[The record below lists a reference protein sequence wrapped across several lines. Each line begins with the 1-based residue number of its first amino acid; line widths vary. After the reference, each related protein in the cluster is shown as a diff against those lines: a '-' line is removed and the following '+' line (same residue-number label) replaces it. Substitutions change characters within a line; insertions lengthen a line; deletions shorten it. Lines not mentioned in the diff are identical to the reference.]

1 MTDSETRRL
10 KVALALVWAGDDIY
24 HATVS
29 VTVTDSGYAL
39 GNLYVGIPV
48 GKVGLAEA
56 EYLAF
61 DFTHKEGVSGDLVKT
76 IEKTIDLK
84 FSPARPNVTAFAV
97 VNGSVSDR
105 IRSRFR
111 RDNSC
116 SRRFPIVPKS
126 SVTS

>member
-48 GKVGLAEA
+48 GKVGLAET

-97 VNGSVSDR
+97 VNGSVVGQDTKP
-105 IRSRFR
+105 
-111 RDNSC
+111 
-116 SRRFPIVPKS
+116 FPKRQ
-126 SVTS
+126 